1 MWMKGVG
8 CITEGSLNI
17 QQAKKAGDL
26 VSEVSKVL
34 SFLSV
39 VYSKAYTCLLCY
51 IMWNEVRNSILKD
64 DSLDTYSVG
73 DPGFSVKNVF

>member
-39 VYSKAYTCLLCY
+39 AYSKAYTRLLCY
-51 IMWNEVRNSILKD
+51 IMWNEVRNSY
-64 DSLDTYSVG
+64 TER
-73 DPGFSVKNVF
+73 